1 MDDTRQNCKFF
12 LLRYV
17 PDAVKDE
24 FINIGLVFLPPDAP
38 PELRFTHDW
47 SRIECFNPVAD
58 IELLKAFCD
67 EIAKDNAEKG
77 RELLLKKIE
86 ESFSNSLQASEYKAC
101 VTTAPAQEADQLA
114 RIYLETAQRR
124 PASEK
129 KAGQTI
135 FHKMKSA
142 FEETGAW
149 QLMRKDIPVSD
160 YGVTGDP
167 LEIDCGYAVN
177 STIIKM
183 FHSTPLRVSVNAA
196 KVIAFSYPALAA
208 GIREKEGAEPRLT
221 AIVEDSLEKNE
232 QIGFALHT
240 LEQHGIQV
248 ATVSQLPDLAIIAAR
263 ELRILP

>member
-1 MDDTRQNCKFF
+1 MIERPKQNCKFF

-24 FINIGLVFLPPDAP
+24 FINIGLVFQPPDAP
-38 PELRFTHDW
+38 PELRFTRDW
-47 SRIECFNPVAD
+47 SRVECLHPDAD
-58 IELLKAFCD
+58 VELLKAFCD
-67 EIAKDNAEKG
+67 EMARDSKEKS
-77 RELLLKKIE
+77 RELLLKRIE

-124 PASEK
+124 PFSQK
-129 KAGQTI
+129 RAGQTI
-135 FHKMKSA
+135 LQKMKSA

-149 QLMRKDIPVSD
+149 RLMRKDIAVSD
-160 YGVTGDP
+160 YGAAGDP

-177 STIIKM
+177 SVIKM
-183 FHSTPLRVSVNAA
+183 FHSTPLRSNANAA

-208 GIREKEGAEPRLT
+208 GIREKERAHSLLT
-221 AIVEDSLEKNE
+221 AIIEDSLEKNE

-248 ATVSQLPDLAIIAAR
+248 ATISQLPDLAITAAR
-263 ELRILP
+263 ELRVLP

>member
-1 MDDTRQNCKFF
+1 MSETKHNCKFF

-24 FINIGLVFLPPDAP
+24 FINIGLVFLPPQAP
-38 PELRFTHDW
+38 LELRFTRDW
-47 SRIECFNPVAD
+47 SRVECLNPDAD

-67 EIAKDNAEKG
+67 EIAKDNKEKS

-101 VTTAPAQEADQLA
+101 VTTVPAQEADQLA

-135 FHKMKSA
+135 FHKMRSA

-149 QLMRKDIPVSD
+149 RLMRKDIPVSD
-160 YGVTGDP
+160 YGVAGDP

-177 STIIKM
+177 STIKM
-183 FHSTPLRVSVNAA
+183 FHSTPLRVNVNAA
-196 KVIAFSYPALAA
+196 KVIAFSYPRLAA
-208 GIREKEGAEPRLT
+208 GIREKEGADPRLT

-240 LEQHGIQV
+240 LQQHGIQV
-248 ATVSQLPDLAIIAAR
+248 ATVSQLPDLAITAAR
-263 ELRILP
+263 ELRIG

>member
-1 MDDTRQNCKFF
+1 MEETKQNCKFF

-24 FINIGLVFLPPDAP
+24 FINIGLVFLPPQAP

-47 SRIECFNPVAD
+47 SRVACLNPDAD

-67 EIAKDNAEKG
+67 EIAKNNQEKS
-77 RELLLKKIE
+77 RELLLQRIE
-86 ESFSNSLQASEYKAC
+86 ESFSNSLQTSEYKAC
-101 VTTAPAQEADQLA
+101 VTTVPAQEADELA

-124 PASEK
+124 PATEK

-135 FHKMKSA
+135 FHKMRTA

-149 QLMRKDIPVSD
+149 ERMRKDIRVSS
-160 YGVTGDP
+160 YGVAGDP

-177 STIIKM
+177 STIKM
-183 FHSTPLRVSVNAA
+183 FHSTPLRASVNAA

-208 GIREKEGAEPRLT
+208 GIREKDGADPRLT

-232 QIGFALHT
+232 QIGFALHA

-248 ATVSQLPDLAIIAAR
+248 ATVSQLSDLALTAAR
-263 ELRILP
+263 ELKVFS